1 MLSGSSFVLLFLVPD
16 EDLQILVLLGL
27 FELPCGG
34 GGVSG
39 GKMQRG
45 QWNISLKNVTDVFL
59 IKYIKYYHLKFA

>member
-16 EDLQILVLLGL
+16 EDLQMLVLLGL

-34 GGVSG
+34 GDVSG
-39 GKMQRG
+39 GKTQRG
-45 QWNISLKNVTDVFL
+45 QRNISLKNVTDVFL

>member
-16 EDLQILVLLGL
+16 EDLQMLVLLGL

-45 QWNISLKNVTDVFL
+45 QRNISLKNMTDVFL